1 MKKWCYWVMAC
12 LVICLSSC
20 RKDDELLIT
29 PEGRLEVFDYPSE
42 QFDAFWHSM
51 ETNYV
56 MWDVDSTDWDQVY
69 ADYMPRFQA
78 LDSRVDAYRTGVSSE
93 AISDEALQQL
103 YQGAL
108 STILDHHFGV
118 VVYNYWNGSAQPTWF
133 QVVPATVEAA
143 SRDYYHPS
151 YINASVF
158 PGILDSPELQ
168 EQYGLHSME
177 DLSVVKHL
185 RRLEA
190 EGRASE
196 IMYSASSYMVV
207 VTALIDDC
215 IPYVYMSSFNIS
227 TNAASENAQVEGTNE
242 WMNNQVYDNFYY
254 NVLMLEEDEIDGV
267 IFDLREN
274 TGGSLTDEKFLFGSL
289 IDEPLQAGYIR
300 YKTGLGKYDY
310 SAWTPHFF
318 YPGPYHRTGFQKPV
332 VVISDIRT
340 VSMAEV
346 TSMLAKNFASGCLL
360 GERTFGAHGVVD
372 ENSNLYDWSYSGIF
386 GNASGPYW
394 AKVSVAMLKT
404 VDGEILEGV
413 GVTPDIEM
421 KFNLSD
427 VTNGNDTWMDRAI
440 EYVETGK

>member
-1 MKKWCYWVMAC
+1 
-12 LVICLSSC
+12 
-20 RKDDELLIT
+20 
-29 PEGRLEVFDYPSE
+29 
-42 QFDAFWHSM
+42 
-51 ETNYV
+51 
-56 MWDVDSTDWDQVY
+56 
-69 ADYMPRFQA
+69 
-78 LDSRVDAYRTGVSSE
+78 
-93 AISDEALQQL
+93 
-103 YQGAL
+103 
-108 STILDHHFGV
+108 
-118 VVYNYWNGSAQPTWF
+118 
-133 QVVPATVEAA
+133 
-143 SRDYYHPS
+143 
-151 YINASVF
+151 
-158 PGILDSPELQ
+158 
-168 EQYGLHSME
+168 
-177 DLSVVKHL
+177 
-185 RRLEA
+185 
-190 EGRASE
+190 
-196 IMYSASSYMVV
+196 MYSASSYMVV

-440 EYVETGK
+440 EYVKIGK